1 MDVPP
6 PNGGTEMSLQDRMFT
21 SESESEDD
29 VDIDD
34 VLEIE
39 PRPQLERAAK
49 MNRPNVIIM

>member
-6 PNGGTEMSLQDRMFT
+6 ANGGTEMSLQDRMFT

-39 PRPQLERAAK
+39 PRPQLE
-49 MNRPNVIIM
+49 